1 MGLPLLRGTRGAAG
15 VCVLV
20 GVLLS
25 CTNQG
30 AAPVAGQPAAN
41 QSARPASDRVA
52 ADRGA
57 AGVRDLADL
66 EEQFELVARQ
76 ISPSV
81 VAISATD
88 ADFNYEAAARAED
101 LNPDRLAAMLASA
114 DRTVGTGFVVD
125 ADGYI
130 LTNDHVVTH
139 AAQLWVTTDDR
150 KVYPA
155 LVVGSDPRADLAILK
170 IPARGLPPVR
180 WADPARLRRGQW
192 SIAIGNPYGLA
203 AEGEMCLSVG
213 VVSATGRSLPKLS
226 GKEDRLYSDLI
237 QTTAQINPGNSGGPL
252 FDIHGD
258 VIGINAAVILPQKQ
272 TNGIGFAIPANDR
285 VKRIVE
291 RLKAGEEVVYGYL
304 GVRASTPTA
313 RERRDARVAE
323 EVGAFVEH
331 VESDSPAAA
340 AGLKRKDIVL
350 SVNGE
355 TIRDGDHFIR
365 VVGSAPVTDAGVP
378 AVIVRGHER
387 RAVTLKLRRREI
399 AAAAV
404 TKERQRLRWRGLTLG
419 AIPTNWN
426 FPGAAPT
433 TAGVVVLGIGPDSPF
448 AKDGV
453 AQGAVITAIAGK
465 PVAGITEL
473 QSLLNELPAEECALQ
488 FAQQGDAAVVS
499 IHE

>member
-1 MGLPLLRGTRGAAG
+1 MGQFFLRGTRGTAG

-30 AAPVAGQPAAN
+30 ATPAGQPAA
-41 QSARPASDRVA
+41 ARAA
-52 ADRGA
+52 ADRIA
-57 AGVRDLADL
+57 ADRPADAGGEALDLAGL
-66 EEQFELVARQ
+66 QGQFEQVARQ

-81 VAISATD
+81 VAISATE
-88 ADFNYEAAARAED
+88 ADFDFEAAARADE
-101 LNPDRLAAMLASA
+101 LNPDRLAAMLATA
-114 DRTVGTGFVVD
+114 DRTVGTGFIID
-125 ADGYI
+125 TDGYI
-130 LTNDHVVTH
+130 LTNDHVVAH
-139 AAQLWVTTDDR
+139 AAQLWITTDDR

-155 LVVGSDPRADLAILK
+155 MVVGSDPRADLAILK
-170 IPARGLPPVR
+170 VPARGLPAVR

-203 AEGEMCLSVG
+203 AEGEMCVSVG
-213 VVSATGRSLPKLS
+213 VVSAMGRSLPKLS

-272 TNGIGFAIPANDR
+272 TNGIGFAIPANER
-285 VKRIVE
+285 VMRIVE

-304 GVRASTPTA
+304 GVRATTPTA
-313 RERRDARVAE
+313 RERRTARIDE
-323 EVGAFVEH
+323 EVGALVDH
-331 VESDSPAAA
+331 VETDSPAAA
-340 AGLKRKDIVL
+340 AGLKRGDLVL

-355 TIRDGDHFIR
+355 AVRDGDHFIR

-378 AVIVRGHER
+378 ATVVRGHDR
-387 RAVTLKLRRREI
+387 REVTLKLRRREM

-404 TKERQRLRWRGLTLG
+404 TRERQKLRWRGLLLG
-419 AIPTNWN
+419 PTPANWSY
-426 FPGAAPT
+426 PGRAPS
-433 TAGVVVLGIGPDSPF
+433 AGGVVVLGVQPNSPF

-453 AQGAVITAIAGK
+453 AQGAVITAVAGK
-465 PVAGITEL
+465 PVTGITEL
-473 QSLLNELPAEECALQ
+473 QSLLNDVPAEEFALQ
-488 FAQQGDAAVVS
+488 FAPQGDSVVVS
-499 IHE
+499 IQE